1 MAGTV
6 APQVASKSVWQV
18 MASYG
23 IGAWIV
29 LQVADTLSSL
39 VGLPLWFGQ
48 ALLVLLGIG
57 VVVLLATSLVQPRPA
72 PGMTSGIVGEDH
84 VSSDGGYDSRGDAWC
99 CHTC

>member
-39 VGLPLWFGQ
+39 VGPPLWFGQ

-57 VVVLLATSLVQPRPA
+57 VVVLFATSLVQPRAA